1 MNPANP
7 TRRPRSVTIVLAL
20 LASGALVGCE
30 NGGGGTASPGVGT
43 VGGAVAGAG
52 VSRAVFGNSS
62 SAMLIGGAVGG
73 LAGNMTLDRQAEERR
88 RQQAVEDRRTAQ
100 QLQLD
105 FERQRALQEEQTR
118 LEIEEQRLFREWQ
131 RERTGS

>member
-1 MNPANP
+1 MSIAVRTSLVRNMA
-7 TRRPRSVTIVLAL
+7 IVVLMTAALA
-20 LASGALVGCE
+20 ACE
-30 NGGGGTASPGVGT
+30 GGGAGTASPGVGT
-43 VGGAVAGAG
+43 VGGAVAGTG
-52 VSRAVFGNSS
+52 ISRAVFGNSS

-88 RQQAVEDRRTAQ
+88 RQQAVEDRQTAQ

-105 FERQRALQEEQTR
+105 FERQRALQAEQTR

-131 RERTGS
+131 RERTGT

>member
-1 MNPANP
+1 MNPAKP
-7 TRRPRSVTIVLAL
+7 TGRPRSVVILLAL
-20 LASGALVGCE
+20 LTCSALVGCE
-30 NGGGGTASPGVGT
+30 GGGGGTASPGVGT

>member
-1 MNPANP
+1 
-7 TRRPRSVTIVLAL
+7 
-20 LASGALVGCE
+20 
-30 NGGGGTASPGVGT
+30 
-43 VGGAVAGAG
+43 VAGAG

-88 RQQAVEDRRTAQ
+88 RQQAVEDRQTNQ

-105 FERQRALQEEQTR
+105 FERQRALQAEQTR
-118 LEIEEQRLFREWQ
+118 LEIEEQRLFQEWQ
-131 RERTGS
+131 RERTGT

>member
-1 MNPANP
+1 MSAANR
-7 TRRPRSVTIVLAL
+7 TGRRLAAVALAL
-20 LASGALVGCE
+20 LASGGLAACAD
-30 NGGGGTASPGVGT
+30 GGGTAQAGVGT

-100 QLQLD
+100 QLELD
-105 FERQRALQEEQTR
+105 FERQRALQAEQTR
-118 LEIEEQRLFREWQ
+118 LEIEEQRLFQQWQ
-131 RERTGS
+131 RERTGT